1 LPLILLNMLVKLAIN
16 NIALIEAV
24 ELDFGPGFNVLTGET
39 GAGKSI
45 IIDSMNLALGAR
57 SDREI
62 IKAGTAEARVEMLFD
77 VSGNEAVMEALRE
90 MEMDAGDGS
99 LVISRQLNASGRNVC
114 RVNGA
119 LATVAQLRGIT
130 SMLIDIHGQH
140 EHQSLLNESRHIDIL
155 DGFGGTA
162 LLALRGEFAGTW
174 RKYRGLLDSM
184 RSLFGTEQERARRTD
199 ILRYQINEIKAAN
212 LEPGE
217 DEELTKQL
225 QVLQHAEEISRALQ
239 AAYDALYAGGGGAS
253 ALDGAGAAGREL
265 SRIGQYGEEFSA
277 LESRLEQVVLE
288 LEDISA
294 EIRRKTEGNDYDEH
308 ALNDTENR
316 LDTIRQLKRKYGGS
330 IPGVLETLSAMER
343 ELDALENADERMG
356 QMVAESKA
364 LEAELLA
371 AGAKLTALRRETAS
385 SFQRQVEGQ
394 LEDLGMKHSKFLVEF
409 EEREGAVEDTGSPK
423 GFDRI
428 KFLISP
434 NPGEPLKPLAKI
446 ASGGEMSRIML
457 ALKNIAAKADSI
469 PTLIFDEIDTGIS
482 GNMARVVAE
491 KLANIALGHQVICVT
506 HTAQIA
512 AMGGC
517 HFFIEKNTDGV
528 TTQTSVAPL
537 GEQNRVDEI
546 GRLVGGDVSSL
557 SREHARE
564 MLDWS
569 RRYRE
574 GLKNEKLN

>member
-1 LPLILLNMLVKLAIN
+1 MLAKLAIS

-24 ELDFGPGFNVLTGET
+24 ELDFGPGLNVLTGET

-62 IKAGTAEARVEMLFD
+62 IKTGAAEARVEMLFD
-77 VSGNEAVMEALRE
+77 ISGNEDVRQALRE

-99 LVISRQLNASGRNVC
+99 LVISRQLNAGGRNVC

-119 LATVAQLRGIT
+119 LATVAQLRAIT
-130 SMLIDIHGQH
+130 QMLIDIHGQH

-155 DGFGGTA
+155 DGFGGA
-162 LLALRGEFAGTW
+162 ELLALRGEFAGIW
-174 RKYRGLLDSM
+174 SRYKSLLDSM
-184 RSLFGTEQERARRTD
+184 RSLFGTEQERARRAD

-212 LEPGE
+212 LAPGE
-217 DEELTKQL
+217 DEELMKQL
-225 QVLQHAEEISRALQ
+225 QVLQHAEEISRALL
-239 AAYDALYAGGGGAS
+239 AAYDALYGGGGGAS

-265 SRIGQYGEEFSA
+265 ARIGQYGEEFSV
-277 LESRLEQVVLE
+277 LESRLEQAVLE

-294 EIRRKTEGNDYDEH
+294 EIRRRTESDDYDER
-308 ALNDTENR
+308 ALNEAENR

-330 IPGVLETLSAMER
+330 IPAVTETLSAMER
-343 ELDALENADERMG
+343 ELDALENADERME
-356 QMVAESKA
+356 QMVADSKA

-371 AGAKLTALRRETAS
+371 CGAKLTALRGETAAR
-385 SFQRQVEGQ
+385 FRQQVEGQ
-394 LEDLGMKHSKFLVEF
+394 LGDLGMKHAKFLVEF
-409 EEREGAVEDTGSPK
+409 AEREGAAEQTGSPK
-423 GFDRI
+423 GFDRVR
-428 KFLISP
+428 FLISP
-434 NPGEPLKPLAKI
+434 NPGETLKPLAKI

-517 HFFIEKNTDGV
+517 HFYIEKNTDGI
-528 TTQTSVAPL
+528 TTQTSVSAL
-537 GEQNRVDEI
+537 GESSRVDEI

-564 MLDWS
+564 MLEWS

-574 GLKNEKLN
+574 SLL